1 MNYALYQPFS
11 YPFPLRSRIGRDG
24 GLYCDKMGLILF
36 LQLILWNSFYYSVKA
51 IIFVRLFSC
60 QKVFALFCMQSDKRK
75 PTAGFFKLHRL
86 LYFTRA
92 VSLTPVVV
100 ITPGKK
106 KISVAL
112 SMQPP
117 VFRQKE
123 S

>member
-11 YPFPLRSRIGRDG
+11 YPFLLRSRIGRDG
-24 GLYCDKMGLILF
+24 GLYRDKMGLILF

-51 IIFVRLFSC
+51 LIFVRLYLLSHFGGGWGRLRAE
-60 QKVFALFCMQSDKRK
+60 KL
-75 PTAGFFKLHRL
+75 FKLHRL

-106 KISVAL
+106 KISVAP